1 MTGFSP
7 KSSRPR
13 RILLV
18 ANFDRRRQHATFYNV
33 DNLLY
38 SGLLRAGH
46 HVIPFSDRD
55 TSLELSPFKLSS
67 RFGGLR
73 AMGRRLLRTA
83 EHYAPELILFGHADL
98 VDRTTIG
105 NLRGAV
111 PGARFAQFS
120 VDAVFNSR
128 SMSAFCGRSP
138 LVDISFITTGNLD
151 GLALP
156 SPGCGPIHY
165 FPNPVDA
172 SVETAR
178 AFEKRREEL
187 PFDGQF
193 LGGRLKS
200 RDELIDRLVAGLP
213 ADYRFRSTGRDFGGR
228 RLRSLE
234 FLAAL
239 AEAGCMPNLPHD
251 DKMPVPYLY
260 SSDRIAQCLGQGVA
274 VLAPEKAGLTEIY
287 DDGVIEF
294 RDFEHLVE
302 SMAFLQRND
311 DARRRQAGK
320 GWRIAHERTAGHRVA
335 QYMVETALCMP
346 LSEQYGWPTAPIAGG
361 GLRC

>member
-1 MTGFSP
+1 MTGPSP
-7 KSSRPR
+7 KPLRSK

-18 ANFDRRRQHATFYNV
+18 ANFDRRRNQETFYNV
-33 DNLLY
+33 DNLLH

-55 TSLELSPFKLSS
+55 ASLELSPFRLSS
-67 RFGGLR
+67 RFGGLE
-73 AMGRRLLRTA
+73 AMRRRLLRTA
-83 EHYAPELILFGHADL
+83 AHYAPELILLGHTDSI
-98 VDRTTIG
+98 DRATIG
-105 NLRGAV
+105 NLRQCV
-111 PGARFAQFS
+111 PEARLAQFN

-128 SMSAFCGRSP
+128 SMSAFCSRAP

-151 GLALP
+151 GLALRSSECTP
-156 SPGCGPIHY
+156 VHY

-178 AFEKRREEL
+178 AFEKTREEL
-187 PFDGQF
+187 LFDGQF

-200 RDELIDRLVAGLP
+200 RDDLIDRLVAALP
-213 ADYRFRSTGRDFGGR
+213 AGYRFRSTKHDLEGR

-239 AEAGCMPNLPHD
+239 AESACIPNLPRD
-251 DKMPVPYLY
+251 DKAPVPYLY

-274 VLAPEKAGLTEIY
+274 VLAPREAGLNGIY
-287 DDGVIEF
+287 GEGIVEF
-294 RDFEHLVE
+294 CSFEHLVD
-302 SMAFLQRND
+302 SMTFLQRND
-311 DARRRQAGK
+311 DARRRQAET

-335 QYMVETALCMP
+335 KYMVETALGMP
-346 LSEQYGWPTAPIAGG
+346 LSEQYGWPAAPVPVG
-361 GLRC
+361 RP

>member
-1 MTGFSP
+1 MAGLSP
-7 KSSRPR
+7 KPPRPTR
-13 RILLV
+13 VLLV
-18 ANFDRRRQHATFYNV
+18 ANFDRRRHQATFYNV
-33 DNLLY
+33 DNLLH

-55 TSLELSPFKLSS
+55 TALENSPLRLSS
-67 RFGGLR
+67 RFGGLG
-73 AMGRRLLRTA
+73 AMQRRLLRTA
-83 EHYAPELILFGHADL
+83 EHYSPDLVLFGHADL
-98 VDRTTIG
+98 VDEATIR
-105 NLRGAV
+105 NLRRSI
-111 PGARFAQFS
+111 PGARLAQFN

-128 SMSAFCGRSP
+128 SMSAFCDRAR

-151 GLALP
+151 SLALL
-156 SPGCGPIHY
+156 SPGCGPVHY

-178 AFEKRREEL
+178 TFEKRREEL
-187 PFDGQF
+187 AFDGQF
-193 LGGRLKS
+193 LGGRLQS
-200 RDELIDRLVAGLP
+200 RDELIDRLAAGLP
-213 ADYRFRSTGRDFGGR
+213 AGYRFRSSARDLGGR

-251 DKMPVPYLY
+251 DKIPVPYLY

-274 VLAPEKAGLTEIY
+274 VLAPGEAGLREIY
-287 DDGVIEF
+287 DEGILEF
-294 RDFEHLVE
+294 RSFDHLID

-311 DARRRQAGK
+311 DARRRQARM

-335 QYMVETALCMP
+335 KYMVETALDMP
-346 LSEQYGWPTAPIAGG
+346 LSEEYGWPAAPVAGG
-361 GLRC
+361 LPQC